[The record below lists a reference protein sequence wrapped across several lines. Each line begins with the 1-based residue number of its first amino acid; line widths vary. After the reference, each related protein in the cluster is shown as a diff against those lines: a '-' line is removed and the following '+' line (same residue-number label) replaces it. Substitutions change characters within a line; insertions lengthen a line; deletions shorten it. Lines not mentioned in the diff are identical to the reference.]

1 MFDQFNFE
9 MFFCECVYVHVFYK
23 FMYLENLNG
32 EWKTITWEL
41 MRALL
46 SPYLNHS
53 WYRKGR
59 WPKTLF
65 LNVICFISRLSVHY
79 VEEILGII
87 CSADSL

>member
-9 MFFCECVYVHVFYK
+9 MFFCVCVSVNVFYK

-53 WYRKGR
+53 
-59 WPKTLF
+59 
-65 LNVICFISRLSVHY
+65 
-79 VEEILGII
+79 
-87 CSADSL
+87 